1 LHPQKKRENYMLS
14 VTGLTLHFG
23 GRTLFEDITFLV
35 NKTDRIGLTG
45 KNGAGKSTLLKAMV
59 GQMRVD
65 GGSVSMPK
73 ECKVLYLSQDL
84 KSISTKNVL
93 EETKSAF
100 DEILQLQND
109 VIRIQKELETREDYE
124 SDAYMNLIDEL
135 TDKDTRVHMMGAQNI
150 EEDVQKILKGLGF
163 EPEDFAKSMNE
174 LSGGWQ
180 MRVELAKMLLQ
191 KPDVILL
198 DEPTNHLD
206 IESIQW
212 LEKYL
217 IDYPGAVILVS
228 HDITFL
234 DNVTNRTIEIVNSR
248 IEDYKANYSTY
259 LELRKER
266 RENIGNAAKN
276 QQDQIKQLERNIE
289 RFRAKANKASFA
301 QSLIKK
307 LDKMDIIEVED
318 DDVKSMR
325 IKFNQAEASG
335 RQIVKGDNVSKTY
348 GDKPVLKGFS
358 FDVQRGD
365 RIAFV
370 GKNGMGKTT
379 LAKAIVRELED
390 YNGKIEYGHNVKL
403 GYFAQHQAKE
413 MNNDRTV
420 FQTIDDAA
428 IGDMRSAVRSLL
440 GAFLF
445 SGEDVEKKVKVLS
458 GGERGRLSLCKLL
471 LEPVNF
477 LVLDEPT
484 NHLDIRSKEVLK
496 NALNNFSGTVL
507 LVSHDRDFLKGLTN
521 ITYEFT
527 TDGIKEHIG
536 DIDEF
541 LRRKQ
546 ADNFRAFESEKE
558 GQIPKK
564 VVVQAPKISDADAKA
579 QKNKISAVEKRISDL
594 EDKIKMCETDM
605 LDPNKYQDLIN
616 DAAYLA
622 KYNSMK
628 SDLEKAMEEWES
640 LM

>member
-1 LHPQKKRENYMLS
+1 LHPQKKRKNYMLS

-564 VVVQAPKISDADAKA
+564 VVVQAPKISDVDAKA

-594 EDKIKMCETDM
+594 EDKIKVCETDM

-616 DAAYLA
+616 DSTYLA